1 MNKQEFLDALK
12 IELGGLPE
20 ADIEERLEF
29 YSEIIDDGVEDGLSE
44 DAVISKL
51 GSVEDLAMQII
62 ADTPLI
68 KIAKEKIKPKRRLK
82 AWEIVLIA
90 LGSPIWGALLIAL
103 FAVALSIYI
112 SVWSVIISLWAVFG
126 AFIGSAFGA
135 LVIGISLLSKADI
148 VAGIAVIGI
157 GIFSAGIGIFSFF
170 GCRAA
175 TKGLILL
182 TKKIMLSIKKRC
194 VLGGADL

>member
-1 MNKQEFLDALK
+1 
-12 IELGGLPE
+12 
-20 ADIEERLEF
+20 
-29 YSEIIDDGVEDGLSE
+29 
-44 DAVISKL
+44 
-51 GSVEDLAMQII
+51 MQII

-126 AFIGSAFGA
+126 ALIGSAFGA

-148 VAGIAVIGI
+148 VAGIAIIGL
-157 GIFSAGIGIFSFF
+157 GIFCAGIVIFLFF
-170 GCRAA
+170 GCKAA
-175 TKGLILL
+175 TKGLIWL
-182 TKKIMLSIKKRC
+182 TKKITLSIKKRC
-194 VLGGADL
+194 VSGGTR

>member
-51 GSVEDLAMQII
+51 GSVEDVAMQII

-90 LGSPIWGALLIAL
+90 LGSPILGALLIAL

-126 AFIGSAFGA
+126 ALVGLAFA
-135 LVIGISLLSKADI
+135 LLVIGIGLLAKADI

-194 VLGGADL
+194 VSGGTI